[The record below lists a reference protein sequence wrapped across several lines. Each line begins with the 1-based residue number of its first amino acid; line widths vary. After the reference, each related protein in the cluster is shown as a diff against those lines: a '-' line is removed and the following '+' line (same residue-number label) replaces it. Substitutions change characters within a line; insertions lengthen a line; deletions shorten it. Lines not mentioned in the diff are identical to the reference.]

1 MGGQAG
7 TGERGAQQATLMTAD
22 GIAISAVHYPADRL
36 AEVPAAG
43 DRRDAPDAGG
53 DGLCLVVVH
62 GFTGHWRQP
71 RVQRVIDRLRGQGAV
86 VGIDMRGHGASG
98 GASTVGDAEVRD
110 VDAAIAWA
118 RALGYRRVVTV
129 GFSMGASVVVRQA
142 AVGTEAVD
150 AVVCVSGP
158 ATWYYR
164 GTKVMRLVHHLVL
177 TPHGRA
183 ALRLRGT
190 RISSKGWPTPP
201 PLQPIQAAAHL
212 GGTPLLIV
220 HGTADHYFPV
230 EHPRALYRA
239 ARQSGHPDATMWI
252 VPGFG
257 HAEAAIG
264 EDVID
269 AIAAWCA
276 GARPAPGQGWL
287 IQ

>member
-1 MGGQAG
+1 
-7 TGERGAQQATLMTAD
+7 MTVD
-22 GIAISAVHYPADRL
+22 GIPISAVHYPASWQSPGPV
-36 AEVPAAG
+36 EEPE
-43 DRRDAPDAGG
+43 
-53 DGLCLVVVH
+53 LCLVVVH

-71 RVQRVIDRLRGQGAV
+71 RVQRVIGRLRRRAAV
-86 VGIDMRGHGASG
+86 VAIDMRGHGNSG
-98 GASTVGDAEVRD
+98 GSSTVGDEEVHD
-110 VDAAIAWA
+110 VDAAVAWA
-118 RALGYRRVVTV
+118 RSLGYPRVVTV

-158 ATWYYR
+158 AYWYYR
-164 GTKVMRLVHHLVL
+164 GTRVMRLVHHLVL

-190 RISSKGWPTPP
+190 RISGEGWPTPP
-201 PLQPIQAAAHL
+201 PIQPSQAAEHL

-220 HGTADHYFPV
+220 HGTADHYFPL
-230 EHPRALYRA
+230 EHPRALHRA

-269 AIAAWCA
+269 AIADWCA
-276 GARPAPGQGWL
+276 GARPEPREGWL
-287 IQ
+287 VG

>member
-7 TGERGAQQATLMTAD
+7 TGERGAQRATLMTAD
-22 GIAISAVHYPADRL
+22 GIAISAVHYPDA
-36 AEVPAAG
+36 
-43 DRRDAPDAGG
+43 RR

-71 RVQRVIDRLRGQGAV
+71 RVRRVIDRLRGQGAV
-86 VGIDMRGHGASG
+86 VAIDMRGHGASG

-110 VDAAIAWA
+110 VDAAVAWA

-142 AVGTEAVD
+142 AVGAEAVD

-164 GTKVMRLVHHLVL
+164 GTRVMRLVHHLVL

-183 ALRLRGT
+183 VLRLRGT

-212 GGTPLLIV
+212 GDTPLLIV
-220 HGTADHYFPV
+220 HGTADHYFPL
-230 EHPRALYRA
+230 EHPRALVRA

-269 AIAAWCA
+269 AIATWCA
-276 GARPAPGQGWL
+276 GDRPAPGQGWL
-287 IQ
+287 TQ